1 MADAGLQRRRNHPFS
16 ERENAT
22 LMKAAL
28 TLKEK
33 LFRKGG
39 NKHTMDILLEKMT
52 RKINNAGGRER
63 TVNAFQKRLNDMK
76 RHAHKKA
83 NSLKEYLRSGQ
94 NPPVGVHLTE
104 DEKRLISVWKV
115 KPGGIIM
122 ADAGLQRRRN
132 RPFSERENATLMKA
146 ALTFKEKLLRK
157 GGNKHTM
164 DILWEKVTRKVN
176 NAGGRACTVNA
187 CQKRLNDMK
196 RHAQKKADSLKEYLR
211 SGQNPQAGVHLTE
224 DEKRLISIWKVK
236 PGESSS
242 VKTGTANTMKKEQI
256 ASTST
261 NSGYV
266 YLITED
272 MEDNL
277 QQPPEYF
284 KIGLTRFPHRR
295 LTQLQKDNPRNLE
308 YFKVFPVNKM
318 SACESK
324 VKQAFKER
332 KARNGGG
339 DEWFVKTKTFED
351 QLARFEETCKPF
363 LIPEGS
369 IYAHPRRPGYFH
381 LLYEKTSHNAF
392 VYFRIVFTLRSNVLY
407 TNTGNPRKIN
417 TRLIRRLK
425 NFPDP
430 TKQFRIIRLIQ
441 RLRATLITNAYNKDC
456 WFKIEVSRFNDICK
470 RVTALVERKCGFIES
485 RSTNDTS

>member
-157 GGNKHTM
+157 
-164 DILWEKVTRKVN
+164 
-176 NAGGRACTVNA
+176 
-187 CQKRLNDMK
+187 
-196 RHAQKKADSLKEYLR
+196 
-211 SGQNPQAGVHLTE
+211 
-224 DEKRLISIWKVK
+224 
-236 PGESSS
+236 ESSS